1 MLRQMLKSK
10 IHRAVVTAVELDY
23 EGSIA
28 CDPEL
33 LVAADILPG
42 EKVLVANVNNGNRF
56 ETYAILGRKGQISLR
71 GAAARLGQVGDLV
84 IVMAFGLMDDQEAR
98 RRRPAIVHPDARN
111 RVHPSTNPVA
121 PAQRRLNPQETE
133 RN

>member
-1 MLRQMLKSK
+1 MLKSK

-121 PAQRRLNPQETE
+121 PAQRRLSPQETE